1 MRFDR
6 AKFKAMVHYVIWK
19 CADGSKLGATK
30 LNKILWLSDM
40 RFYMLH
46 GRPIS
51 GAAYTKQQFGPV
63 PKPIMPIREELEA
76 EGAIRIWRD
85 RSFAGSRGKD
95 VFVANRAPN
104 LSTFAAD
111 ELATIDYWLEH
122 VCKEHTAASISEE
135 THDYVWEIAAIGETI
150 PMHAVFATRLRD
162 PNEEELAWAKGE
174 G

>member
-1 MRFDR
+1 MRYDS

-40 RFYMLH
+40 KYYMLN

-51 GAAYTKQQFGPV
+51 GASYTKQQFGTV
-63 PKPIMPIREELEA
+63 PKPIMPIREELES

-85 RSFAGSRGKD
+85 RSFAGSHGKD
-95 VFVANRAPN
+95 VFLAKTRPD
-104 LSTFAAD
+104 LSAFTAD
-111 ELATIDYWLEH
+111 ELSTLDYWIAH
-122 VCKEHTAASISEE
+122 VCHEHTAASISEE

-150 PMHAVFATRLRD
+150 PMYAVFATRLRE
-162 PNEEELAWAKGE
+162 PNDEEIAWAKQGE
-174 G
+174 